1 MNSVVLI
8 GRLARDPELRYTGT
22 GKAVTTL
29 TVAVNRGFGK
39 DNEADFIPVVVWEK
53 QAENCANYLTKGSQ
67 VGVQGR
73 MQVRSY
79 ETQNGE
85 KRYVTEV
92 VGNQVE
98 FLSSSGKSGSDE
110 FQSSRP
116 AAPQRSPQS
125 SSKGSSQGE
134 NDGGFNPDD
143 IDLAEFETMEDDEDL
158 PF

>member
-1 MNSVVLI
+1 MNNVVLI

-39 DNEADFIPVVVWEK
+39 DNDADFIPVVVWEK

-73 MQVRSY
+73 IQVRSY
-79 ETQNGE
+79 EAQNGE

-98 FLSSSGKSGSDE
+98 FLSSSGKSGGDDYSAPVQHLNANPSRTTMTAALTPTTLTW
-110 FQSSRP
+110 QSLKP
-116 AAPQRSPQS
+116 WKTTKTCHFKPHCT
-125 SSKGSSQGE
+125 
-134 NDGGFNPDD
+134 
-143 IDLAEFETMEDDEDL
+143 I
-158 PF
+158 

>member
-39 DNEADFIPVVVWEK
+39 DQEADFIPVVVWEK

-79 ETQNGE
+79 ENQNGE

-92 VGNQVE
+92 DGNQVE
-98 FLSSSGKSGSDE
+98 FLSGSGNTGGSE
-110 FQSSRP
+110 FQSARP
-116 AAPQRSPQS
+116 TPPQRSNQQHQQNT
-125 SSKGSSQGE
+125 KDE
-134 NDGGFNPDD
+134 GFNPDD
-143 IDLAEFETMEDDEDL
+143 IDLSEFETMDDDDDL

>member
-1 MNSVVLI
+1 MNNVVLI
-8 GRLARDPELRYTGT
+8 GNLAKDPELRYTGT

-53 QAENCANYLTKGSQ
+53 QAENCANYLTKGSK

-73 MQVRSY
+73 IQVRSY
-79 ETQNGE
+79 EAQNGE

-98 FLSSSGKSGSDE
+98 FLSSKGEGGGSGN
-110 FQSSRP
+110 FQQSRP
-116 AAPQRSPQS
+116 APQKQNDQ
-125 SSKGSSQGE
+125 KN

>member
-1 MNSVVLI
+1 MNNVVLI

-39 DNEADFIPVVVWEK
+39 DNDADFIPVVVWEK

-73 MQVRSY
+73 LQVRSY
-79 ETQNGE
+79 EAQNGE

-98 FLSSSGKSGSDE
+98 FLSSSGKSGGDDFSAP
-110 FQSSRP
+110 RP
-116 AAPQRSPQS
+116 TPQRKPQ
-125 SSKGSSQGE
+125 QNN

>member
-29 TVAVNRGFGK
+29 TVAVNRGYGK
-39 DNEADFIPVVVWEK
+39 DQEADFIPVVVWEK

-79 ETQNGE
+79 EAQNGE

-98 FLSSSGKSGSDE
+98 FLSASGKSGGDD
-110 FQSSRP
+110 FQQTRP
-116 AAPQRSPQS
+116 ASPQRSNQQNQ
-125 SSKGSSQGE
+125 K
-134 NDGGFNPDD
+134 NDDGGFNPDD
-143 IDLAEFETMEDDEDL
+143 IDLEEFETMEDDEDL

>member
-1 MNSVVLI
+1 MNNVVLI
-8 GRLARDPELRYTGT
+8 GRLTKDPELRYTGT
-22 GKAVTTL
+22 GKAVASF
-29 TVAVNRGFGK
+29 TVAINRGFGK

-53 QAENCANYLTKGSQ
+53 QAENCANYLSKGRE

-73 MQVRSY
+73 IQTRSY

-92 VGNQVE
+92 VATTVE
-98 FLSSSGKSGSDE
+98 FLGGKGEGGGSGNY
-110 FQSSRP
+110 QQSRP
-116 AAPQRSPQS
+116 APQPKPQ
-125 SSKGSSQGE
+125 QNN

>member
-39 DNEADFIPVVVWEK
+39 DQEADFIPVVVWEK

-79 ETQNGE
+79 EAQNGE

-98 FLSSSGKSGSDE
+98 FLSSSGKSGGDD
-110 FQSSRP
+110 FQQTRP
-116 AAPQRSPQS
+116 ASPQRSNQQNQ
-125 SSKGSSQGE
+125 K
-134 NDGGFNPDD
+134 NDDGGFNPDD
-143 IDLAEFETMEDDEDL
+143 IDLEEFETMEDDEDL